1 MSRGARSA
9 NIAIATESS
18 RPAGA
23 NALASSGKFLT
34 MHIGI
39 LTAPFSREPLEY
51 LFGFAAKHGFKTLE
65 LACGYGHPHLNLEQP
80 DTDTL
85 KRLIERYGVG
95 LSAIAF
101 YTNNTHPDPQERQR
115 NNEGVR
121 RAIDIAHAL
130 GVGVVCTL
138 AGHPVPGKS
147 KIQTIEED
155 CATVFNPL
163 AEYAGERE
171 VNIALENWFATNI
184 QALDHWERLFEV
196 VPHPNFGLNFDPSH
210 LLWQQID
217 YINAVYLFGSRIFHT
232 HAKDTEIMRQRLEYV
247 GNQGSGWWRYVIP
260 GLGAVRWGEYIGAL
274 RRVGYNGVL
283 SIEHEDSAVGRE
295 EGFLIGKRYLEQF
308 IA

>member
-1 MSRGARSA
+1 
-9 NIAIATESS
+9 
-18 RPAGA
+18 
-23 NALASSGKFLT
+23 

-39 LTAPFSREPLEY
+39 MTAPFEREPLENV
-51 LFGFAAKHGFKTLE
+51 FEFAAKHGFKTLE
-65 LACGYGHPHLNLEQP
+65 LACGYGHPHLNLEKP
-80 DTDTL
+80 DTDAL
-85 KRLIERYGVG
+85 KRLMERYGVG

-121 RAIDIAHAL
+121 RAIDIARAL

-155 CATVFNPL
+155 CAKVFPPL

-171 VNIALENWFATNI
+171 VNIALENWFVTNI
-184 QALDHWERLFEV
+184 QALDHWQRLFEV

-217 YINAVYLFGSRIFHT
+217 YINAVDLFSSRIFHT
-232 HAKDTEIMRQRLEYV
+232 HAKDTEIRRQQLEYV

-283 SIEHEDSAVGRE
+283 SIEHEDIAVGRE
-295 EGFLIGKRYLEQF
+295 EGFLMGKRYLEQF